1 MIYRNNH
8 IISLLLFIFIGIT
21 LNSCASTGPG
31 PKIPAENIPSD
42 ANIDV
47 QNEIKKLYS
56 TDANVRGMAAY
67 ELGERGEQSIPAI
80 PFLIGML
87 GDGTGI
93 LFNEDTDESDKKL
106 FTNPGQASAL
116 ALGNIGEP
124 AVELLIEALN
134 SWNHLVRRNSIIA
147 LGMIKD
153 TRAVEPLLDTL
164 QDVHHAVRDEAIFV
178 LGEMGD
184 IRAVEPL
191 IEIIRSEDNELRMAA
206 KLSLRKITGTNFDAD
221 PVDWGK
227 WWEVKKIYFV
237 DNKRGEGS
245 LGVPCPED
253 CKRMFEEG
261 KLKAGMTI
269 KECVRI
275 MCGCAD
281 IQQ

>member
-1 MIYRNNH
+1 MENRNNH
-8 IISLLLFIFIGIT
+8 IISLFFHIIIGII
-21 LNSCASTGPG
+21 LYSCASTGPG

-42 ANIDV
+42 TNIDV

-56 TDANVRGMAAY
+56 ADAKVRGMAAY
-67 ELGERGEQSIPAI
+67 ELGERGDQSIPAI

-87 GDGTGI
+87 GDGNGI
-93 LFNEDTDESDKKL
+93 LFNEDADESDKKL

-124 AVELLIEALN
+124 AVEPLIEALN
-134 SWNHLVRRNSIIA
+134 SWNHLVRRNAIIA
-147 LGMIKD
+147 LGIIKD
-153 TRAVEPLLDTL
+153 TRAVEPLLDSL
-164 QDVHHAVRDEAIFV
+164 HDVQLEVRDEAIFV

-184 IRAVEPL
+184 VRAVEPL
-191 IEIIRSEDNELRMAA
+191 IEIIRSEDKDLRMAA
-206 KLSLRKITGTNFDAD
+206 KLSLRKITGANFDAD

-227 WWEVKKIYFV
+227 WWEVKKVYFV
-237 DNKRGEGS
+237 DHERGEGS
-245 LGVPCPED
+245 PGVPCPED
-253 CKRMFEEG
+253 CQRMFKEG

-281 IQQ
+281 IQ